1 MYMNPHYN
9 SLIGKD
15 EWTEK
20 VLIPLYVNGNKKE
33 RERRLNENSEA
44 EKTLLKDI
52 ERIKKDIKER
62 DESEMA
68 ITEKSYSDVKSL
80 IVSILGREP
89 KEPKEK
95 IPAEVYCWLYKHKD
109 IWDKLTEDELDNIH
123 YYKKMTHDDHVKRL
137 LRLDEDLKEA
147 EYHLKTVRLSSE
159 NMKKLFSENPPKTR
173 KKKQK

>member
-9 SLIGKD
+9 SYVGYDK
-15 EWTEK
+15 WTKEEIHPYYVDTYKKQREK
-20 VLIPLYVNGNKKE
+20 L
-33 RERRLNENSEA
+33 LNENSEA
-44 EKTLLKDI
+44 EKTILKYI

-62 DESEMA
+62 DSEMA

-95 IPAEVYCWLYKHKD
+95 IPAEVYYWLYKHRD
-109 IWDKLTEDELDNIH
+109 IWDKLTEDELDNI
-123 YYKKMTHDDHVKRL
+123 YYYEKMTYDNSVKQL

-147 EYHLKTVRLSSE
+147 ERDLKIVRLSSE

>member
-9 SLIGKD
+9 PCVGND
-15 EWTEK
+15 DWTEK
-20 VLIPLYVNGNKKE
+20 VLIPLYVNGSKKE

-68 ITEKSYSDVKSL
+68 ITEKSYSDIKSL

-95 IPAEVYCWLYKHKD
+95 IPAEVYCWLYKRRD
-109 IWDKLTEDELDNIH
+109 IWDKLTEDELDSIH
-123 YYKKMTHDDHVKRL
+123 YYKKMTHDEHVKRL
-137 LRLDEDLKEA
+137 LELDKDLKEA
-147 EYHLKTVRLSSE
+147 EQHLKIVRLSSE

>member
-1 MYMNPHYN
+1 MYMNPQYN
-9 SLIGKD
+9 PLIAKD

-20 VLIPLYVNGNKKE
+20 VLIPLYVNGSKKE

-95 IPAEVYCWLYKHKD
+95 IPVEVYCWLYKHRD

-123 YYKKMTHDDHVKRL
+123 YYKKMTHDEHVKRL
-137 LRLDEDLKEA
+137 LELDEYLKQA

-159 NMKKLFSENPPKTR
+159 NLKKLFSENPPKTR

>member
-9 SLIGKD
+9 HCVGND
-15 EWTEK
+15 DWTEK
-20 VLIPLYVNGNKKE
+20 TLIPLYVNGNKKE

-44 EKTLLKDI
+44 EKTILKDI

-62 DESEMA
+62 DSEMA
-68 ITEKSYSDVKSL
+68 TTEKSYSDVKSL
-80 IVSILGREP
+80 VVSILGREP

-95 IPAEVYCWLYKHKD
+95 IPAEVYCWLYKHRD
-109 IWDKLTEDELDNIH
+109 IWDKLTEDELDSIH
-123 YYKKMTHDDHVKRL
+123 YYKKMTHDEHVKRL
-137 LRLDEDLKEA
+137 FELDKDLKEA
-147 EYHLKTVRLSSE
+147 EQHLKIVRLSSE

>member
-9 SLIGKD
+9 PCVGND
-15 EWTEK
+15 DWTEK
-20 VLIPLYVNGNKKE
+20 VLIPLYVNGSKKE

-95 IPAEVYCWLYKHKD
+95 IPVEVYCWLYKRRD
-109 IWDKLTEDELDNIH
+109 IWDKLTEDELDSIH
-123 YYKKMTHDDHVKRL
+123 YYKKMTHDEHVKRL
-137 LRLDEDLKEA
+137 LELDKDLKEA
-147 EYHLKTVRLSSE
+147 EQHLKIVRLSSE

>member
-62 DESEMA
+62 NESEMA

-95 IPAEVYCWLYKHKD
+95 IPVEVYCWLYKHRD
-109 IWDKLTEDELDNIH
+109 IWDKLTEDELDNI
-123 YYKKMTHDDHVKRL
+123 YYYEKMTYDNSVKQL

-147 EYHLKTVRLSSE
+147 ERDLKIVRLSSE
-159 NMKKLFSENPPKTR
+159 NLKKLFSENPPKTR

>member
-9 SLIGKD
+9 PCVGND
-15 EWTEK
+15 DWTEK
-20 VLIPLYVNGNKKE
+20 VLIPLYVNGSKKE

-95 IPAEVYCWLYKHKD
+95 IPAEVYCWLYKRRD
-109 IWDKLTEDELDNIH
+109 IWDKLTEDELDSIH
-123 YYKKMTHDDHVKRL
+123 YYKKMTHDEHVKRL
-137 LRLDEDLKEA
+137 LELDKDLKEA
-147 EYHLKTVRLSSE
+147 EQHLKIVRLSSE

>member
-1 MYMNPHYN
+1 MYIKPCYNPCVGN
-9 SLIGKD
+9 D
-15 EWTEK
+15 DWTEK

-33 RERRLNENSEA
+33 REKLLNENSEA

-62 DESEMA
+62 DSEMV

-95 IPAEVYCWLYKHKD
+95 IHTEVYCWLYKHKD
-109 IWDKLTEDELDNIH
+109 IWNKLTEDELDNIH
-123 YYKKMTHDDHVKRL
+123 YYKKMTHDYHVKKL
-137 LRLDEDLKEA
+137 LELDEDLKQA

-159 NMKKLFSENPPKTR
+159 NLKKLFSENPPKTR

>member
-1 MYMNPHYN
+1 MYMNPHYDPCVGN
-9 SLIGKD
+9 D
-15 EWTEK
+15 DWTEK
-20 VLIPLYVNGNKKE
+20 VLIPLYVNGSKKE

-62 DESEMA
+62 DSEMA

-95 IPAEVYCWLYKHKD
+95 IPAEVYCWLYKRRD
-109 IWDKLTEDELDNIH
+109 IWDKLTEDELDSIH
-123 YYKKMTHDDHVKRL
+123 YYKKMTHDEHVKRL
-137 LRLDEDLKEA
+137 LELDKDLKEA
-147 EYHLKTVRLSSE
+147 EQHLKIVRLSRKKK
-159 NMKKLFSENPPKTR
+159 KKLFSENPPKTR

>member
-1 MYMNPHYN
+1 MYIKPCYNPCVGN
-9 SLIGKD
+9 D
-15 EWTEK
+15 DWTEK

-44 EKTLLKDI
+44 EKTILKDI

-62 DESEMA
+62 DSEMA

-80 IVSILGREP
+80 VVSILGREP

-95 IPAEVYCWLYKHKD
+95 IHVEVYCWLYKHRD

-123 YYKKMTHDDHVKRL
+123 YYKKMTHDEHVKRL
-137 LRLDEDLKEA
+137 LELDENLKEA
-147 EYHLKTVRLSSE
+147 EQHLKIVRLSSE
-159 NMKKLFSENPPKTR
+159 NLKKLFSENPPKTR

>member
-9 SLIGKD
+9 PCVGND
-15 EWTEK
+15 DWTEK
-20 VLIPLYVNGNKKE
+20 VLIPLYVNGSKKE

-68 ITEKSYSDVKSL
+68 NTEKSYSDVKSL

-95 IPAEVYCWLYKHKD
+95 IDVEVYCWLYKHRD

-123 YYKKMTHDDHVKRL
+123 YYKKMTHDEHVKRL
-137 LRLDEDLKEA
+137 LELDKDLKEA
-147 EYHLKTVRLSSE
+147 EQHLKIVRLSSE

>member
-9 SLIGKD
+9 SLIAKD

-20 VLIPLYVNGNKKE
+20 VLIPLYVNGSKKE

-95 IPAEVYCWLYKHKD
+95 IPVEVYCWLYKHKD

-137 LRLDEDLKEA
+137 LELDEDLKEA
-147 EYHLKTVRLSSE
+147 EQHLKIVRLSSE

>member
-9 SLIGKD
+9 PLIGKD

-62 DESEMA
+62 DSEMA

-95 IPAEVYCWLYKHKD
+95 IPAEVYCWLYKRRD
-109 IWDKLTEDELDNIH
+109 IWDKLTEDELDSIH
-123 YYKKMTHDDHVKRL
+123 YYKKMTHDEHVKRL
-137 LRLDEDLKEA
+137 LELDKDLKEA
-147 EYHLKTVRLSSE
+147 EQHLKIVRLSSE

>member
-1 MYMNPHYN
+1 M
-9 SLIGKD
+9 
-15 EWTEK
+15 
-20 VLIPLYVNGNKKE
+20 NGNKKE

-62 DESEMA
+62 DNEMA
-68 ITEKSYSDVKSL
+68 VTEKSYSDVKSL

-95 IPAEVYCWLYKHKD
+95 IPAEVYWWLYKRRD
-109 IWDKLTEDELDNIH
+109 IWDKLTEDELDSIH

>member
-1 MYMNPHYN
+1 MYIKPCYNPCVGN
-9 SLIGKD
+9 D
-15 EWTEK
+15 DWTEK
-20 VLIPLYVNGNKKE
+20 VLIPLYVNGSKKE

-62 DESEMA
+62 DSEMA

-95 IPAEVYCWLYKHKD
+95 IHAEVYCWLYKHRD
-109 IWDKLTEDELDNIH
+109 IWDKLTEDELDSIH
-123 YYKKMTHDDHVKRL
+123 YYKKMTHDEHVKRL
-137 LRLDEDLKEA
+137 LELDKDLKEA
-147 EYHLKTVRLSSE
+147 EQHLKIVRLSSE

>member
-62 DESEMA
+62 DES
-68 ITEKSYSDVKSL
+68 
-80 IVSILGREP
+80 
-89 KEPKEK
+89 
-95 IPAEVYCWLYKHKD
+95 
-109 IWDKLTEDELDNIH
+109 
-123 YYKKMTHDDHVKRL
+123 
-137 LRLDEDLKEA
+137 
-147 EYHLKTVRLSSE
+147 
-159 NMKKLFSENPPKTR
+159 
-173 KKKQK
+173 

>member
-9 SLIGKD
+9 PCVGND
-15 EWTEK
+15 DWTEK

-95 IPAEVYCWLYKHKD
+95 IPVEVYCWLYKHRN

-123 YYKKMTHDDHVKRL
+123 YYKKMTHDEHVKRL
-137 LRLDEDLKEA
+137 LELDEDLKEA
-147 EYHLKTVRLSSE
+147 EQHLKTVRLSSE
-159 NMKKLFSENPPKTR
+159 NLKKLFSENPPKTR

>member
-1 MYMNPHYN
+1 MNPQYN
-9 SLIGKD
+9 PLIAKD

-20 VLIPLYVNGNKKE
+20 VLIPLYVNGSKKE

-95 IPAEVYCWLYKHKD
+95 IPVEVYCWLYKHRD

-123 YYKKMTHDDHVKRL
+123 YYKKMTHDEHVKRL
-137 LRLDEDLKEA
+137 LELDEYLKQA

-159 NMKKLFSENPPKTR
+159 NLKKLFSENPPKTR

>member
-95 IPAEVYCWLYKHKD
+95 IPVEVYCWFYKHRN

-123 YYKKMTHDDHVKRL
+123 YYKKMTHDEHVKRL

>member
-9 SLIGKD
+9 PCVGND
-15 EWTEK
+15 DWTEK

-62 DESEMA
+62 DEGGMA
-68 ITEKSYSDVKSL
+68 IIEKSYSDVKSL

-95 IPAEVYCWLYKHKD
+95 IPVEVYCWLYKHRD

-123 YYKKMTHDDHVKRL
+123 YYKKMTHDNHVKQL

-147 EYHLKTVRLSSE
+147 ERDLKIVRLSSE
-159 NMKKLFSENPPKTR
+159 NLKKLFSENPPKTR

>member
-1 MYMNPHYN
+1 MYIKPCYN
-9 SLIGKD
+9 SCVGND
-15 EWTEK
+15 DWTEK

-44 EKTLLKDI
+44 EKTILKDI

-62 DESEMA
+62 DSEMA
-68 ITEKSYSDVKSL
+68 ITEKSYSNVKSL

-95 IPAEVYCWLYKHKD
+95 IHAEVYCWLYKHRD
-109 IWDKLTEDELDNIH
+109 IWDKLTEDELDSIH

>member
-9 SLIGKD
+9 SLIAKD

-20 VLIPLYVNGNKKE
+20 VLIPLYVNGSKKE

-62 DESEMA
+62 NESEMA

-95 IPAEVYCWLYKHKD
+95 IPVEVYCWLYKHRN
-109 IWDKLTEDELDNIH
+109 IWNKLTEDELDNIH
-123 YYKKMTHDDHVKRL
+123 YYKKMTHDEHVKRL
-137 LRLDEDLKEA
+137 LELDEDLKEA
-147 EYHLKTVRLSSE
+147 EQHLKTVRLSSE

>member
-20 VLIPLYVNGNKKE
+20 VLIPLYVNCNKKE

-109 IWDKLTEDELDNIH
+109 IWNKLTEDELDSIH
-123 YYKKMTHDDHVKRL
+123 YYKKMTHDEHVKRL
-137 LRLDEDLKEA
+137 LELDKDLKEA
-147 EYHLKTVRLSSE
+147 EQHLKIVRLSSE

>member
-1 MYMNPHYN
+1 MYMNPHYDPCVGN
-9 SLIGKD
+9 D
-15 EWTEK
+15 DWTEK

-62 DESEMA
+62 DENEMA

-95 IPAEVYCWLYKHKD
+95 IPTEVYCWLYKRRD
-109 IWDKLTEDELDNIH
+109 IWDKLTEDELDSIH
-123 YYKKMTHDDHVKRL
+123 YYKKMTHDEHVKRL
-137 LRLDEDLKEA
+137 FELDKDLKEA
-147 EYHLKTVRLSSE
+147 EQHLKIVRLSSE

>member
-20 VLIPLYVNGNKKE
+20 VLIPLYVNSNKKE

-62 DESEMA
+62 DSEMA
-68 ITEKSYSDVKSL
+68 TTEKSYFDVKSL
-80 IVSILGREP
+80 VVSILGREP

-95 IPAEVYCWLYKHKD
+95 IHGEVYCWLYKHRN
-109 IWDKLTEDELDNIH
+109 IWDKLTEDELDNIC
-123 YYKKMTHDDHVKRL
+123 YYEKMTHDNSVKQL

-147 EYHLKTVRLSSE
+147 ERDLKTVRLSSE
-159 NMKKLFSENPPKTR
+159 NLKKLFSENPPKTR

>member
-1 MYMNPHYN
+1 MYIKPCYN
-9 SLIGKD
+9 SCVGND
-15 EWTEK
+15 DWTEK

-44 EKTLLKDI
+44 EKTILKDI

-62 DESEMA
+62 DSEMA
-68 ITEKSYSDVKSL
+68 ITEKSYSNVKSL

-95 IPAEVYCWLYKHKD
+95 IHAEVYCWLYKHRD

-123 YYKKMTHDDHVKRL
+123 YYEKMTHDNHVKQL

-147 EYHLKTVRLSSE
+147 ERDLNIVRLSSE

>member
-1 MYMNPHYN
+1 MYIKPCYNPCVGN
-9 SLIGKD
+9 D
-15 EWTEK
+15 DWTEK
-20 VLIPLYVNGNKKE
+20 TLIPLYVNGNKKE

-44 EKTLLKDI
+44 EKTILKDI

-62 DESEMA
+62 DSEMA

-95 IPAEVYCWLYKHKD
+95 IHTEVYCWLYKHRD

-123 YYKKMTHDDHVKRL
+123 YYKKMTHDNHVK
-137 LRLDEDLKEA
+137 
-147 EYHLKTVRLSSE
+147 
-159 NMKKLFSENPPKTR
+159 
-173 KKKQK
+173 

>member
-1 MYMNPHYN
+1 MYIKPCYNPCVEN
-9 SLIGKD
+9 D
-15 EWTEK
+15 DWTEK
-20 VLIPLYVNGNKKE
+20 TLIPLYVNGNKKE

-44 EKTLLKDI
+44 EKTILKDI

-62 DESEMA
+62 DSEMA

-95 IPAEVYCWLYKHKD
+95 IHAEVYCWLYKHRD

-123 YYKKMTHDDHVKRL
+123 YYKKMTHDNHVKQL

-159 NMKKLFSENPPKTR
+159 NLKKLFSENPPKTR

>member
-9 SLIGKD
+9 PCVGND
-15 EWTEK
+15 DWTEK

-44 EKTLLKDI
+44 EKTILKNI

-95 IPAEVYCWLYKHKD
+95 IHVEVYCWLYKHRD

-137 LRLDEDLKEA
+137 LRLNEDLKEA

-159 NMKKLFSENPPKTR
+159 NMKKLFSENPPKTQ

>member
-1 MYMNPHYN
+1 MYMNPLYN
-9 SLIGKD
+9 SYVAYDK
-15 EWTEK
+15 WTKEE
-20 VLIPLYVNGNKKE
+20 IYPHYADTYKKE
-33 RERRLNENSEA
+33 RERLLNENSEA
-44 EKTLLKDI
+44 EKTILKDI

-95 IPAEVYCWLYKHKD
+95 IPVEVYCWLYKHRN
-109 IWDKLTEDELDNIH
+109 IWNKLTEDELDNIH
-123 YYKKMTHDDHVKRL
+123 YYKKMTHDEHVKRL

-159 NMKKLFSENPPKTR
+159 NLKKLFSENPPKTR

>member
-1 MYMNPHYN
+1 MYIKPCYNPCVGN
-9 SLIGKD
+9 D
-15 EWTEK
+15 DWTEK
-20 VLIPLYVNGNKKE
+20 VLIPLYVNSSKKE

-62 DESEMA
+62 DSEMA

-95 IPAEVYCWLYKHKD
+95 IPTEVYCWLYKHRD

-123 YYKKMTHDDHVKRL
+123 YYKKMTHDEHVKRL
-137 LRLDEDLKEA
+137 LELDKDLKEA
-147 EYHLKTVRLSSE
+147 EQHLKIVRLSSE
-159 NMKKLFSENPPKTR
+159 NLKKLFSENPPKTR

>member
-1 MYMNPHYN
+1 MYMNPLYN
-9 SLIGKD
+9 YYVGYDK
-15 EWTEK
+15 WTKEE
-20 VLIPLYVNGNKKE
+20 IYPYYADTYKKE
-33 RERRLNENSEA
+33 RERLLNENSEA
-44 EKTLLKDI
+44 EKTILKDI
-52 ERIKKDIKER
+52 ERIKKDIKKR

-95 IPAEVYCWLYKHKD
+95 IPVEVYCWLYKHRD

-123 YYKKMTHDDHVKRL
+123 YYKKMTHDEHVKRL
-137 LRLDEDLKEA
+137 LELDEYLKQA

-159 NMKKLFSENPPKTR
+159 NLKKLFSENPPKTR

>member
-20 VLIPLYVNGNKKE
+20 VLIPLYVNGSKKE

-44 EKTLLKDI
+44 EKTILKDI

-62 DESEMA
+62 DEGGMA
-68 ITEKSYSDVKSL
+68 IIEKSYSDVKSL
-80 IVSILGREP
+80 VVSILGREP

-95 IPAEVYCWLYKHKD
+95 IPEEVYCWLYTHRN
-109 IWDKLTEDELDNIH
+109 IWDKLTEDELDNIY
-123 YYKKMTHDDHVKRL
+123 YYKKMTHDNNVKQL
-137 LRLDEDLKEA
+137 LKLDEDLKEA
-147 EYHLKTVRLSSE
+147 ERHLKIVRLSSE
-159 NMKKLFSENPPKTR
+159 NLKKLFSENPPKTR

>member
-44 EKTLLKDI
+44 EKTILKDI

-95 IPAEVYCWLYKHKD
+95 IPVEVYCWLYKHRN
-109 IWDKLTEDELDNIH
+109 IWDKLTEDELDNI
-123 YYKKMTHDDHVKRL
+123 YYYEKMTHDNSVKQL

-147 EYHLKTVRLSSE
+147 ERDLKIVRLSSE
-159 NMKKLFSENPPKTR
+159 NLKKLFSENPPKTR

>member
-1 MYMNPHYN
+1 MYMNPLYN
-9 SLIGKD
+9 SYVGYDK
-15 EWTEK
+15 WTKEE
-20 VLIPLYVNGNKKE
+20 IYSYYADTYKKE
-33 RERRLNENSEA
+33 RERLLNENSEA
-44 EKTLLKDI
+44 EKTILKDI

-95 IPAEVYCWLYKHKD
+95 IPVEVYCWLYKHRD
-109 IWDKLTEDELDNIH
+109 IWTKLTEDELDHIH
-123 YYKKMTHDDHVKRL
+123 YYKKRTHDEHVKRL

-159 NMKKLFSENPPKTR
+159 NLKKLFSENPPKTR

>member
-1 MYMNPHYN
+1 MYMNPQYN
-9 SLIGKD
+9 PLIAKD

-20 VLIPLYVNGNKKE
+20 VLIPLYVNGSKKE

-95 IPAEVYCWLYKHKD
+95 IPAEVYCWLYKHRD

-123 YYKKMTHDDHVKRL
+123 YYKKMTHDNHVKQL
-137 LRLDEDLKEA
+137 LELDEDLKEA
-147 EYHLKTVRLSSE
+147 EQHLKIVRLSSE
-159 NMKKLFSENPPKTR
+159 NLKKLFSENPPKTR